1 MKLNRF
7 ILRLL
12 FSTVLCLVVI
22 VTFAQ
27 PGNPDTDPDVPITG
41 IEILLAIG
49 GILGIRKVI
58 TSKSR
63 RS

>member
-12 FSTVLCLVVI
+12 FSTVLCLVVM
-22 VTFAQ
+22 VTLAQ
-27 PGNPDTDPDVPITG
+27 PGDPNIDPDVPITG

-49 GILGIRKVI
+49 GILGFRKLAS
-58 TSKSR
+58 SKKRDS
-63 RS
+63 

>member
-12 FSTVLCLVVI
+12 FSTVLCLVVM
-22 VTFAQ
+22 VTLAQ
-27 PGNPDTDPDVPITG
+27 PGDPNIDPDVPITG

-49 GILGIRKVI
+49 GILGFRKLI
-58 TSKSR
+58 SSKKRDS
-63 RS
+63 

>member
-22 VTFAQ
+22 VVFAQ

-49 GILGIRKVI
+49 GILGIRKAI

>member
-22 VTFAQ
+22 VVFAQ